1 MIVLDGTEQRS
12 TTPSDFNMNSY
23 HHDRVVLPYI
33 GELWGDLRLEVMR
46 LIYLSERSIPDN
58 AHYDQLVDDV
68 LVNMSFNIQK
78 KAVRVTAYLAIT
90 LKNGNSF
97 SGRVPIWAGAE
108 EVRSVLDCFFAA
120 GGKGLDP
127 AFLAHYAEVY
137 GTWAA
142 R

>member
-1 MIVLDGTEQRS
+1 MIVLDGTEQKNMK
-12 TTPSDFNMNSY
+12 PADFDMKSC
-23 HHDRVVLPYI
+23 HHDRVALPYL
-33 GELWGDLRLEVMR
+33 GDLWGDLRLEVMR
-46 LIYLSERSIPDN
+46 LIYLSERSIPDD

-97 SGRVPIWAGAE
+97 GGRVPIQAGAE
-108 EVRSVLDCFFAA
+108 EVRSILDYFFAA
-120 GGKGLDP
+120 GGKGLDS
-127 AFLAHYAEVY
+127 AFLAHYAETY
-137 GTWAA
+137 GMWTA